1 MTMRRAIV
9 ARDAA
14 VLGQLVRFGIAGLL
28 SASVY
33 AGLYLA
39 IARTLPPAHAALA
52 VPPAFVVAVIC
63 SYFLHSLWSFRGHG
77 SRDASGR
84 QHLKFFIVQIA
95 QLGANLM
102 LTWLLTGW
110 IHAPTWAP
118 LIPAIGIVPFVTFYV
133 QRRWVFG

>member
-1 MTMRRAIV
+1 MSGVIV
-9 ARDAA
+9 PRNGV
-14 VLGQLVRFGIAGLL
+14 VLGQLIRFAIAGLL

-33 AGLYLA
+33 AGVYLF
-39 IARTLPPAHAALA
+39 IARMLPPVHAALA

-63 SYFLHSLWSFRGHG
+63 SFFLHSAWSFRGHG

-84 QHLKFFIVQIA
+84 QHLKFFVVQLA
-95 QLGANLM
+95 QLSANLAV
-102 LTWLLTGW
+102 TWLLTGW
-110 IHAPTWAP
+110 LHAPTWVP

>member
-1 MTMRRAIV
+1 MAGVTAPQHRAM
-9 ARDAA
+9 
-14 VLGQLVRFGIAGLL
+14 LGQLARFGIAGLL

-33 AGLYLA
+33 GGVYLA
-39 IARTLPPAHAALA
+39 LAHMLPPVHAVLA
-52 VPPAFVVAVIC
+52 VPPAFGIAVIC
-63 SYFLHSLWSFRGHG
+63 SFFLHSGWSFRGHG

-84 QHLKFFIVQIA
+84 QHAKFLGVQIA

-110 IHAPTWAP
+110 LHAPGWVP
-118 LIPAIGIVPFVTFYV
+118 LIPAILIVPFVTFFV